1 MKILLVSA
9 TYKEIEEVAGTLEN
23 SKSLGEGFY
32 RGFAGMNLVDI
43 LITGV
48 GAMATAESLNRR
60 LMSSS
65 WDLVLNVGI
74 CGSFSREFKP
84 GTVVSIASE
93 TWGDLGAEDHDR
105 FLDLFD
111 LGMLN
116 RGEEPYTGTELINP
130 GGAFST
136 FFSRFPQVRGLTV
149 NKAHGNRQSID
160 QCIMKYKPDVES
172 MEGIAVFSSCISLG
186 VNFQSLR
193 SISNFVE
200 PRNRSAWDTT
210 TAIRNLSA
218 EINKIIRV
226 IRK

>member
-9 TYKEIEEVAGTLEN
+9 TRKEIEEVVGTLGN
-23 SKSLGEGFY
+23 PKSLDQGFL
-32 RGFAGMNLVDI
+32 RGFAGETLVDI

-48 GAMATAESLNRR
+48 GALATAESLNRR
-60 LMSSS
+60 LMSSAY
-65 WDLVLNVGI
+65 DLVLNVGI
-74 CGSFSREFKP
+74 CGSFNLDYTP
-84 GTVVSIASE
+84 GTVVGIVSE
-93 TWGDLGAEDHDR
+93 MWGDLGAEDHDD

-111 LGMLN
+111 LGMLK
-116 RGEEPYTGTELINP
+116 RDEAPYTETELVNP
-130 GGAFST
+130 GNALSP
-136 FFSRFPQVRGLTV
+136 FFSSYPQVKGLTV

-160 QCIMKYKPDVES
+160 QCVKKYKPDVES
-172 MEGIAVFSSCISLG
+172 MEGMAVFSTCISLG

-210 TAIRNLSA
+210 TAIRNLSV